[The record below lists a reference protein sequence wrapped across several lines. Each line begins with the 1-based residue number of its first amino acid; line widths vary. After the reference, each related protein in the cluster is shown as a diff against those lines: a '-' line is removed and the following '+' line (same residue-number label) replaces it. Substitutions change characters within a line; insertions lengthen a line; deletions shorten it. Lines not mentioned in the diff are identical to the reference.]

1 MRQTH
6 PLLSLISLC
15 ILITIWQVDTAG
27 SMVGAPQWSGPR
39 KNEKTIPAKKLA
51 TIFPKAKKFV
61 TKNVALTPEKVASIE
76 KEIGAKLGSKDLKPT
91 FYIALNEDKKPMGL
105 VLFVTVKGPNGAI
118 DGGVGLD
125 MNGKIIKV
133 EVYKHKEASGIA
145 GEKFLKQFIGKG
157 IEDKFLVGEDVKSIA
172 GQQKA
177 SQAVTLI
184 PKKML
189 AMSYALFLKKPETTV
204 AEDEPYDLTELM
216 QLMQGDYDII
226 RDYFQ
231 TEENKEP
238 AVEAAKQLGEYVKLI
253 GDFEPSK
260 NAEQRDEYTYF
271 QQKVHSALQQFAVAL
286 EKEGISDHTKEQWQ
300 DILDLVNKAH
310 LRFSD
315 RSIDL
320 DED

>member
-6 PLLSLISLC
+6 TLLSLISLC
-15 ILITIWQVDTAG
+15 ILIMIWQVDTVG
-27 SMVGAPQWSGPR
+27 S
-39 KNEKTIPAKKLA
+39 NEKTIPAKRLA
-51 TIFPKAKKFV
+51 SIFPKAKKFV

-76 KEIGAKLGSKDLKPT
+76 KEIGAKLGSKDLLPT

-145 GEKFLKQFIGKG
+145 GGKFLKQFIGKG
-157 IEDKFLVGEDVKSIA
+157 IEDKFLVGEDVKSIV

-286 EKEGISDHTKEQWQ
+286 EKEGVSDHTKEQWQ

-320 DED
+320 DEY